1 MSVDARASDFF
12 VAGGTLRPDA
22 PSYVKRSEDDELL
35 DLALTGEF
43 CYVLTP
49 RQMGKSSLMVQAVRR
64 LQERGVRTAI
74 IDLTSIGT
82 DVSVEQWYLGL
93 ITRLTS
99 QLRLRVDPEAWW
111 VAHASL
117 GVVQRFTDFLH
128 DVVLVEIEGPVVI
141 FMDEIDTTLNL
152 GFSDDFFAAI
162 RSTYNARASDPA
174 YNRLT
179 FVLLGVAAPAD
190 LIKDPNRT
198 PFNIGHRVDL
208 HEFSQEDAGILQQGL
223 EAVFPQQGQTIFAR
237 IYHWTNGHPYL
248 TQKLCLAATEAGNGR
263 WTDERVDGLV
273 ERLFL
278 AKEARKEANLQFVRS
293 KILDHPQARQ
303 LLALYHKVYRG
314 REIRENERSPVQNQL
329 KLSGL
334 VRAEEGTLRVR
345 NEIYRRV
352 FDLGWIKDNTPTDW
366 TRRIAGILALLVVF
380 LGGAIGFSIYR
391 QGQMAAEVRAQ
402 AFVDSFRSTTS
413 AEVRVTSLAGLF
425 GLPDYE
431 NQARQLFYEEL
442 SSADQLAL
450 FDLADPQT
458 VETQLITTVKGLYSD
473 QKDNESG
480 NALLHAMIQPLRK
493 LDDPLAVNLAT
504 EIEQWLQGRAYYA
517 QGEYRQAVTA
527 YSVAISLNDH
537 NPGAY
542 LDRSRACVG
551 SEDYRAALD
560 DLGKVIQLNPKWLP
574 TVREVIEEN
583 PKLFEYLG
591 THRDV
596 HPDLATY
603 FPTLTPTPIPT
614 PVLTTIPTPTPTST
628 QEPRVGDTW
637 VRPADGMVM
646 AFVPAGEFEMGSDDE
661 DVDHAL
667 QLCSTYRS
675 DCKRSW
681 FERERPIHTV
691 ALSSFWIDR
700 TEVTNAQYQQCV
712 EMKGCELPTENTS
725 HTRST
730 YYGNSSHNDYPVIY
744 ITWRQ
749 AASYCAWAG
758 ARLPTEAEWE
768 YTARGPQRWT
778 FPWGNEFD
786 GTRLSYCDANCE
798 FEWADKAFDD
808 SYTDTA
814 PVGSYPGGTSWC
826 RVLNM
831 AGNVY
836 EWTKDWYGGYL
847 SEQQTNPTGPS
858 SGEYYVA
865 RGGSWRVGRDGTRCT
880 GRVGLA
886 PDESKDDL
894 GFRCVVP
901 VSPSTTPTP
910 NIRPTPTEA
919 PTPIPTV
926 LQLTSGLGQ
935 DREPSFSPDGT
946 RIAFISDQDGN
957 QEIYVMSVDRSGS
970 RRLTFTP
977 DIQEDLPSFS
987 PDGSKIIFGSING
1000 HDEEL
1005 YMMNT
1010 DGSQIQNICNAPN
1023 SNEGRPRFSSSS
1035 LLITFDSDRNGN
1047 WEIYTARLQVDELA
1061 DVKQVTN
1068 RPDFVDRLP
1077 SFSPSG
1083 DLILFRAQ
1091 AAGRGAESSRIHLA
1105 RIDGSVARLSAEYAD
1120 WYPAMSPNG
1129 KWIAFVSD
1137 RDGNSEI
1144 YVMDLNGSNVTRLTN
1159 NPASDQDPAFS
1170 PDGRWLVFASDRVG
1184 NNFDIFRLL
1193 FGPPEP

>member
-1 MSVDARASDFF
+1 MSVDTRASNFF
-12 VAGGTLRPDA
+12 VAGGTLRLDA
-22 PSYVKRSEDDELL
+22 PSYVKRREDDELL

-82 DVSVEQWYLGL
+82 DASVEQWYLGL

-111 VAHASL
+111 VARASL

-128 DVVLVEIEGPVVI
+128 DVVFVEIGGPVVVFI
-141 FMDEIDTTLNL
+141 DEIDTTLNL

-198 PFNIGHRVDL
+198 PFNIGYRVDL

-223 EAVFPQQGQTIFAR
+223 EAVFPKQGQTIFAR

-278 AKEARKEANLQFVRS
+278 AKEARKEGNLQFVRS
-293 KILDHPQARQ
+293 KILDHPQGRQ

-345 NEIYRRV
+345 NEIYRQV
-352 FDLGWIKDNTPTDW
+352 FNLDWIKDNTPVDW

-504 EIEQWLQGRAYYA
+504 EIEQWLQGRAYHA
-517 QGEYRQAVTA
+517 QGEYQQAITA

-537 NPGAY
+537 NPGTFFDRGLAY
-542 LDRSRACVG
+542 VALHEPSLALADFEAVLNRAQDQDWQESVRQTVMANDQIHLTLWREG
-551 SEDYRAALD
+551 STYPA
-560 DLGKVIQLNPKWLP
+560 
-574 TVREVIEEN
+574 
-583 PKLFEYLG
+583 
-591 THRDV
+591 
-596 HPDLATY
+596 LAT
-603 FPTLTPTPIPT
+603 L
-614 PVLTTIPTPTPTST
+614 VPTPTPTNTPTFTST
-628 QEPRVGDTW
+628 PKPTHTSTVTPR
-637 VRPADGMVM
+637 A
-646 AFVPAGEFEMGSDDE
+646 
-661 DVDHAL
+661 
-667 QLCSTYRS
+667 
-675 DCKRSW
+675 
-681 FERERPIHTV
+681 
-691 ALSSFWIDR
+691 
-700 TEVTNAQYQQCV
+700 
-712 EMKGCELPTENTS
+712 
-725 HTRST
+725 
-730 YYGNSSHNDYPVIY
+730 
-744 ITWRQ
+744 
-749 AASYCAWAG
+749 
-758 ARLPTEAEWE
+758 
-768 YTARGPQRWT
+768 
-778 FPWGNEFD
+778 
-786 GTRLSYCDANCE
+786 
-798 FEWADKAFDD
+798 
-808 SYTDTA
+808 
-814 PVGSYPGGTSWC
+814 
-826 RVLNM
+826 
-831 AGNVY
+831 
-836 EWTKDWYGGYL
+836 
-847 SEQQTNPTGPS
+847 
-858 SGEYYVA
+858 
-865 RGGSWRVGRDGTRCT
+865 
-880 GRVGLA
+880 
-886 PDESKDDL
+886 
-894 GFRCVVP
+894 
-901 VSPSTTPTP
+901 TPTP
-910 NIRPTPTEA
+910 TPTRLPP

-957 QEIYVMSVDRSGS
+957 QEIYVVSVDGSGL

-1010 DGSQIQNICNAPN
+1010 DGSQIQNISNAPN

-1047 WEIYTARLQVDELA
+1047 WEIYTARLQADELA

-1068 RPDFVDRLP
+1068 RPDFIDRLP

-1091 AAGRGAESSRIHLA
+1091 TAGRGAESSRIYLTG
-1105 RIDGSVARLSAEYAD
+1105 IDGSVVRLSAEYAD

-1170 PDGRWLVFASDRVG
+1170 PGGRWLAFASDRGG
-1184 NNFDIFRLL
+1184 NSFDIFRLS
-1193 FGPPEP
+1193 FEPPAP